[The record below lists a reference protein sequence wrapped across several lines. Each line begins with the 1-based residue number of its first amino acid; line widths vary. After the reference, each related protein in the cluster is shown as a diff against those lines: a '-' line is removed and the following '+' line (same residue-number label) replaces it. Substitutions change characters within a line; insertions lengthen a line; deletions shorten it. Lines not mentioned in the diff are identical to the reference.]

1 MVAGSDEDG
10 TYAVELAPFT
20 TVAKGIRKMR
30 KITSTC
36 IAVVLATVIV
46 GTWAMTNTTANTN
59 GLIDGPAAM
68 TPFEMMTNTK
78 DLPVDNIV
86 DAV

>member
-1 MVAGSDEDG
+1 M
-10 TYAVELAPFT
+10 
-20 TVAKGIRKMR
+20 RKM
-30 KITSTC
+30 TSTC
-36 IAVVLATVIV
+36 IAVLLATVIV
-46 GTWAMTNTTANTN
+46 GSWAMTNTTANTN

-78 DLPVDNIV
+78 DLPVQNIV